1 MRYAL
6 LAPALVLCGLFLLW
20 PMVEVVR
27 LSLTQTNF
35 IVTKFVGMQNYTKAF
50 SSPAFLRS
58 VFNSAIY
65 ICLIVPGQMVAALLI
80 VLSVR
85 DLPKRWHDG
94 ARFFLYI
101 PSLAAGII
109 IASIWRWV
117 FHLHGPLNWAIG
129 STVAWWATGA
139 TAIPAI
145 SLVVVSSSLGG
156 AVIILLASVLSIDS
170 ELYDAAKIDGASPR
184 QINWRIVVP
193 IIAPTIWLLALLAAI
208 SAPQVFETVYALAP
222 YEYSAT
228 MAYRI
233 WSTAF
238 QMGRYGLASAQAMI
252 LLVLMIG
259 MAWGKGRL
267 TR

>member
-1 MRYAL
+1 M
-6 LAPALVLCGLFLLW
+6 
-20 PMVEVVR
+20 
-27 LSLTQTNF
+27 SLTSTNF
-35 IVTKFVGMQNYTKAF
+35 IVTKFVGMQNYGRAIT
-50 SSPAFLRS
+50 SPAFLRS
-58 VFNSAIY
+58 VLNSAIY
-65 ICLIVPGQMVAALLI
+65 IILIAPGQMVTALLI
-80 VLSVR
+80 VLAVR

-109 IASIWRWV
+109 IASIWRWA
-117 FHLHGPLNWAIG
+117 FHLRGPLNWLIG
-129 STVAWWATGA
+129 STVAWWAQGS

-145 SLVVVSSSLGG
+145 SIVVVSSSLGG
-156 AVIILLASVLSIDS
+156 AVIILLASVLSIDR
-170 ELYDAAKIDGASPR
+170 ELYDAAKIDGASRR

-193 IIAPTIWLLALLAAI
+193 IISPTIWLLTLLGAI

-233 WSTAF
+233 WATAF
-238 QMGRYGLASAQAMI
+238 QMGRYGLASAQAVI
-252 LLVLMIG
+252 LLVLMLG